1 MHEEAYEYYKWTPG
15 NMNRLRLCGQH
26 KKGGRAPY
34 FHARG
39 FFDELQLVKTPES
52 VSKNLT

>member
-1 MHEEAYEYYKWTPG
+1 
-15 NMNRLRLCGQH
+15 LCGQH
-26 KKGGRAPY
+26 KKGGRASY
-34 FHARG
+34 FYARG